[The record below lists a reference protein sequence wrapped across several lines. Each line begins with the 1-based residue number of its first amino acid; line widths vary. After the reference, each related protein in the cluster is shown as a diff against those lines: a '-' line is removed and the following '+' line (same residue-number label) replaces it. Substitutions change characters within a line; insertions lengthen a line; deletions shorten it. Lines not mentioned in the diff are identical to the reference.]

1 MALPSSNIP
10 MRKFFGSGVDEAKVQ
25 LAVADLEIPL
35 SNASTRDLEEG
46 IIDPDNTDGNVPR
59 ADGGKDAWL
68 FLAACFVFEALI
80 WGFPFAFGVFQTY
93 YSTHPPF
100 DKHANDIAITGTCA
114 TGIMYLFAPISLYV
128 LETFPPIRRLSSIV
142 GLAIVMIALVAASFA
157 TEVWHLIATQ
167 GFLYATGG
175 SLLYSPT
182 MFYLDQWFVKRK
194 GLALGVMWSGVG
206 TSGLIFPFLLSYLVD
221 RCGFRSTLRIW
232 AAILFLLCCP
242 LIYYIK
248 PRIPMKFSSRPPS
261 KPSYTFLKSPI
272 FWFLQIANILT
283 SLGFFAPSI
292 YLSSYSASLSFS
304 PVLGTSLVALLNFFS
319 VIGAISLGHLSDV
332 RHITT
337 VVLLSSTLST
347 LSVFML
353 WGISTSLPSLI
364 IFTIFYGT
372 FAGGWSAIWAGMIRE
387 VQRADNSAGFGVLM
401 GLFSAG
407 RGVGSVACGPVT
419 EWLVQNGGFGSLG
432 GGYGTEY
439 GAVIVFTGE
448 HWDLLVYKDLHFQS
462 TPCGSEGL
470 LGQTACKNGEIEV
483 AMLG

>member
-1 MALPSSNIP
+1 MAHPSSNLP
-10 MRKFFGSGVDEAKVQ
+10 LRKSFGSDADEPKVQ
-25 LAVADLEIPL
+25 PAVADLEIPL

-46 IIDPDNTDGNVPR
+46 INDPDNTDENVPR

-68 FLAACFVFEALI
+68 FLAACFLFEALI

-128 LETFPPIRRLSSIV
+128 LEKFPPIRRLSSIV
-142 GLAIVMIALVAASFA
+142 GLVIVLIALVAASFA

-167 GFLYATGG
+167 GFLYAIGG

-182 MFYLDQWFVKRK
+182 MFYLDQWFIKRK

-206 TSGLIFPFLLSYLVD
+206 TSGLIFPFLLAYLVD
-221 RCGFRSTLRIW
+221 RCGFRGTLRIW

-248 PRIPMKFSSRPPS
+248 PRIPTKFSSQPPS
-261 KPSYTFLKSPI
+261 KPSYTFLRSPI
-272 FWFLQIANILT
+272 FWFLQIANILS

-304 PVLGTSLVALLNFFS
+304 PVLGTSLIALLNFFS
-319 VIGAISLGHLSDV
+319 VIGAISLGHLSDL

-347 LSVFML
+347 LSVFIL

-364 IFTIFYGT
+364 IFTIIYGT

-419 EWLVQNGGFGSLG
+419 EWLVQHGGFGSLG

-439 GAVIVFTGE
+439 GAVIVFTG
-448 HWDLLVYKDLHFQS
+448 VS
-462 TPCGSEGL
+462 AACGLIGVV
-470 LGQTACKNGEIEV
+470 ARFWKIER
-483 AMLG
+483 A

>member
-1 MALPSSNIP
+1 MAHPSSDFP
-10 MRKFFGSGVDEAKVQ
+10 LRKFFDSDAEKSEVKAV
-25 LAVADLEIPL
+25 LAHFEIPL

-46 IIDPDNTDGNVPR
+46 INGTDNTDGNVSR
-59 ADGGKDAWL
+59 ADGGRDAWL
-68 FLAACFVFEALI
+68 FLAACFLFEALI

-93 YSTHPPF
+93 YSTHSPF
-100 DKHANDIAITGTCA
+100 DEHASGIAVIGTCA

-142 GLAIVMIALVAASFA
+142 GLVIVLIALVAASFA
-157 TEVWHLIATQ
+157 TEVWHLIVTQ
-167 GFLYATGG
+167 GFLYAIGG

-206 TSGLIFPFLLSYLVD
+206 TSGLIFPFLLSYLID
-221 RCGFRSTLRIW
+221 RCGFRGTLRIW
-232 AAILFLLCCP
+232 AATLFLLCCP

-248 PRIPMKFSSRPPS
+248 PRIPTNYSSQPPS
-261 KPSYTFLKSPI
+261 KPSYTFLRSPV
-272 FWFLQIANILT
+272 FWFLQIANILS

-304 PVLGTSLVALLNFFS
+304 PVLGTLLIALLNSFS
-319 VIGAISLGHLSDV
+319 VIGAISLGHLSDI

-337 VVLLSSTLST
+337 VVLLSSILST

-353 WGISTSLPSLI
+353 WGLSASLPSLI
-364 IFTIFYGT
+364 IFTIIYGI

-387 VQRADNSAGFGVLM
+387 VQRADNNAGFGVLM

-407 RGVGSVACGPVT
+407 RGVGSVVCGPVT
-419 EWLVQNGGFGSLG
+419 EWLVQHGGFGG
-432 GGYGTEY
+432 VRGGYGTEY
-439 GAVIVFTGE
+439 GAVIVFTG
-448 HWDLLVYKDLHFQS
+448 VS
-462 TPCGSEGL
+462 AACGLIGV
-470 LGQTACKNGEIEV
+470 GARFWRIERT
-483 AMLG
+483 

>member
-1 MALPSSNIP
+1 MAHPSSDIP
-10 MRKFFGSGVDEAKVQ
+10 LRKFFGSGADESKVQ
-25 LAVADLEIPL
+25 AAVADFGIPL

-46 IIDPDNTDGNVPR
+46 TNDQDNTDGNIPR

-68 FLAACFVFEALI
+68 FLAACFLFEALI

-100 DKHANDIAITGTCA
+100 DEHANGIAITGTCA

-128 LETFPPIRRLSSIV
+128 LETFPPIRRLSSVAGLVIV
-142 GLAIVMIALVAASFA
+142 LIALVAASFA

-167 GFLYATGG
+167 GFLYAVGG

-182 MFYLDQWFVKRK
+182 MFYLDQWFVERK

-221 RCGFRSTLRIW
+221 RCGFRGTLRIW
-232 AAILFLLCCP
+232 AAILFILCCP

-248 PRIPMKFSSRPPS
+248 PRIPKKDSSQPPS
-261 KPSYTFLKSPI
+261 KPSYTFLRSPVS
-272 FWFLQIANILT
+272 WFLQIANIL
-283 SLGFFAPSI
+283 SSVGFFAPSI
-292 YLSSYSASLSFS
+292 YLSSYSASLLFS
-304 PVLGTSLVALLNFFS
+304 PVLGTSLIALLNSFS

-364 IFTIFYGT
+364 VFAIIYGI
-372 FAGGWSAIWAGMIRE
+372 FAGGWSAIWAGMITE
-387 VQRADNSAGFGVLM
+387 VQGADNSAGFGVLM

-419 EWLVQNGGFGSLG
+419 EWLVQHRGFGGVG
-432 GGYGTEY
+432 GGYGTKY
-439 GAVIVFTGE
+439 GAVIVFTG
-448 HWDLLVYKDLHFQS
+448 VS
-462 TPCGSEGL
+462 AACGLIGV
-470 LGQTACKNGEIEV
+470 GARFWKVGRV
-483 AMLG
+483 

>member
-1 MALPSSNIP
+1 MAHPFSNLCL
-10 MRKFFGSGVDEAKVQ
+10 RKFFGSDADEPKVQ
-25 LAVADLEIPL
+25 PAVADLEIPL

-46 IIDPDNTDGNVPR
+46 INDPDNTDGNVPR

-68 FLAACFVFEALI
+68 FLAACFLFEALI

-128 LETFPPIRRLSSIV
+128 LETFPPTRRLSSIL
-142 GLAIVMIALVAASFA
+142 GLVIVVIALVAASFA

-167 GFLYATGG
+167 GFLYAIGG

-221 RCGFRSTLRIW
+221 RCGFRGTLRIW

-248 PRIPMKFSSRPPS
+248 PRIPTKFSSQQPS
-261 KPSYTFLKSPI
+261 KPSYTFLRSPI
-272 FWFLQIANILT
+272 FWFLQIANVLS

-304 PVLGTSLVALLNFFS
+304 PVLGTSLIALLNFFS

-364 IFTIFYGT
+364 IFTIIYGT

-387 VQRADNSAGFGVLM
+387 VQRADSSAGFGVLM

-419 EWLVQNGGFGSLG
+419 EWLVQYGGLGSLG
-432 GGYGTEY
+432 GGYGTDY
-439 GAVIVFTGE
+439 GAVIVFTG
-448 HWDLLVYKDLHFQS
+448 VS
-462 TPCGSEGL
+462 AACGLIG
-470 LGQTACKNGEIEV
+470 V
-483 AMLG
+483 AARFWKVERA

>member
-1 MALPSSNIP
+1 MAHLSSDIP
-10 MRKFFGSGVDEAKVQ
+10 LKKLSDSDAVESKVQ
-25 LAVADLEIPL
+25 AAVADFEIPL

-46 IIDPDNTDGNVPR
+46 TNGPDNTDGHLPR
-59 ADGGKDAWL
+59 ANGGKDAWL
-68 FLAACFVFEALI
+68 FLAACFLFEALI
-80 WGFPFAFGVFQTY
+80 WGFPVAFGVFQTY

-100 DKHANDIAITGTCA
+100 DKHANGIAITGTCA

-128 LETFPPIRRLSSIV
+128 LETFPPIRRLSSIA
-142 GLAIVMIALVAASFA
+142 GLVIVLIALVAASFA

-167 GFLYATGG
+167 GFLYAIGG

-221 RCGFRSTLRIW
+221 RCGFRGTLRIW

-248 PRIPMKFSSRPPS
+248 PRIPAKFSAEPPP
-261 KPSYTFLKSPI
+261 KQSYTFLRSPI
-272 FWFLQIANILT
+272 FWFLQIANIFS

-304 PVLGTSLVALLNFFS
+304 PVLGTSLIALLNSFS
-319 VIGAISLGHLSDV
+319 VIGAISLGHLSDI

-364 IFTIFYGT
+364 IFTIIYGI
-372 FAGGWSAIWAGMIRE
+372 FAG
-387 VQRADNSAGFGVLM
+387 DGVP
-401 GLFSAG
+401 S
-407 RGVGSVACGPVT
+407 
-419 EWLVQNGGFGSLG
+419 
-432 GGYGTEY
+432 
-439 GAVIVFTGE
+439 
-448 HWDLLVYKDLHFQS
+448 
-462 TPCGSEGL
+462 
-470 LGQTACKNGEIEV
+470 GQV
-483 AMLG
+483 

>member
-1 MALPSSNIP
+1 MAHLSSNLP
-10 MRKFFGSGVDEAKVQ
+10 LRKFFGSDADETKVQ
-25 LAVADLEIPL
+25 PAVADLEIPL

-46 IIDPDNTDGNVPR
+46 INDPDNTDGNVPR

-68 FLAACFVFEALI
+68 FLAAHFLFEALI

-114 TGIMYLFAPISLYV
+114 TGIMYLFASISLYV
-128 LETFPPIRRLSSIV
+128 LETFPPTRRLSSIL
-142 GLAIVMIALVAASFA
+142 GLVIVVIALVAASFA
-157 TEVWHLIATQ
+157 TEVWHLITTQ
-167 GFLYATGG
+167 GFLYAIGG

-182 MFYLDQWFVKRK
+182 IFYLDQWFVKRK

-221 RCGFRSTLRIW
+221 RCGFRGTLRIW

-248 PRIPMKFSSRPPS
+248 PRIPTKFSSQPPS
-261 KPSYTFLKSPI
+261 KPSYTFLRSPI
-272 FWFLQIANILT
+272 FWFLQIANILS

-304 PVLGTSLVALLNFFS
+304 PVLGTSLIALLNFFS

-337 VVLLSSTLST
+337 VILLSSTLST

-364 IFTIFYGT
+364 TFTIIYGT

-387 VQRADNSAGFGVLM
+387 VQRADSSAGFGVLM

-419 EWLVQNGGFGSLG
+419 ELLVQYGGFGSLG

-439 GAVIVFTGE
+439 GAVIVFTG
-448 HWDLLVYKDLHFQS
+448 VS
-462 TPCGSEGL
+462 AACGLIGV
-470 LGQTACKNGEIEV
+470 V
-483 AMLG
+483 ARFWKVERA